1 MIENFQIYIES
12 GAVREIAPN
21 PQTATSLMERAQA
34 RLVYISG
41 QRIGADTAPFIFE
54 DAYEV
59 LREASQ
65 ALMELEG
72 YKPYSHEAQIAF
84 LRDRCGC
91 SQYLISSFDRLRV
104 LRNKCA
110 YGVAAV
116 SVEACKEAIGAVL
129 SFLPVLKKRF
139 DGKMAERR

>member
-1 MIENFQIYIES
+1 M
-12 GAVREIAPN
+12 G
-21 PQTATSLMERAQA
+21 
-34 RLVYISG
+34 
-41 QRIGADTAPFIFE
+41 
-54 DAYEV
+54 
-59 LREASQ
+59 
-65 ALMELEG
+65 LEG